1 MKDDCV
7 GITVWSHKITHGV
20 RGGRVHQRPVV
31 SLQRHRG
38 RGVGEVAAV
47 VRRVVIIMIIVII
60 VIFIAI
66 FIVII
71 MIKVIIAGHGVAEVQ
86 KEESRSG
93 ASGHGDM
100 FPLVTRQH

>member
-1 MKDDCV
+1 M
-7 GITVWSHKITHGV
+7 
-20 RGGRVHQRPVV
+20 GGGGVHQRPVV

-47 VRRVVIIMIIVII
+47 VRRVVVMMIIVII
-60 VIFIAI
+60 VIFIVII
-66 FIVII
+66 FII
-71 MIKVIIAGHGVAEVQ
+71 VIIAGHGEAEDQ

-100 FPLVTRQH
+100 FLLVTRQH

>member
-1 MKDDCV
+1 M
-7 GITVWSHKITHGV
+7 
-20 RGGRVHQRPVV
+20 
-31 SLQRHRG
+31 
-38 RGVGEVAAV
+38 
-47 VRRVVIIMIIVII
+47 RRVVIIMIIVIFI
-60 VIFIAI
+60 AIFIVI

-71 MIKVIIAGHGVAEVQ
+71 MIKVIIAGHGEAEVQ

>member
-7 GITVWSHKITHGV
+7 GLSIGKLYHPTHGV
-20 RGGRVHQRPVV
+20 RGGGVHQRPVV

-60 VIFIAI
+60 
-66 FIVII
+66 
-71 MIKVIIAGHGVAEVQ
+71 AGHGEAEDQ

-100 FPLVTRQH
+100 FPLVTRQHKLAQVSTS

>member
-1 MKDDCV
+1 M
-7 GITVWSHKITHGV
+7 
-20 RGGRVHQRPVV
+20 GGGGVHQRPVV

-47 VRRVVIIMIIVII
+47 VRRVVVMMIIVII
-60 VIFIAI
+60 VIFIVII
-66 FIVII
+66 FIIVI
-71 MIKVIIAGHGVAEVQ
+71 MVIIAGHGEAEDQ

-100 FPLVTRQH
+100 FLLVTRQH